1 VGSVRDRVAL
11 LARVLQPRRL
21 RSYEADRD
29 VAVLLRVQMLQIWH
43 SPRARVFH
51 VQALSRGHTRHPRS
65 VRRSVRSLASHALFS
80 CFLLRLAL
88 AFPGSLLS
96 CLAVARCCCSF
107 PTLAECPLLS
117 RALRGYK
124 KLRPASKSIR
134 LPITTSVLS
143 SLKSKVTRSR
153 KDTILWAMMTVGV
166 YGLFRLGELTV
177 RDSSSEPLLMDA
189 YTRVSAS
196 HRTIRLASSKT
207 DIAREG
213 VVIHLHANGS
223 PSCPIAALDNLF
235 ALRIHGVSTAPIF
248 PGKDGKPL
256 SRDAVCCSVPASIPL
271 FTAGIACGKE
281 ALRAC
286 STAVFATKTL
296 PPSAAGAQI
305 AFAFISV

>member
-1 VGSVRDRVAL
+1 
-11 LARVLQPRRL
+11 
-21 RSYEADRD
+21 
-29 VAVLLRVQMLQIWH
+29 
-43 SPRARVFH
+43 
-51 VQALSRGHTRHPRS
+51 
-65 VRRSVRSLASHALFS
+65 
-80 CFLLRLAL
+80 
-88 AFPGSLLS
+88 
-96 CLAVARCCCSF
+96 
-107 PTLAECPLLS
+107 LAECPLLS

-134 LPITTSVLS
+134 VPITTSVLS
-143 SLKSKVTRSR
+143 SLKSKVTGSR
-153 KDTILWAMMTVGV
+153 EDTILWAMMTVGV

-223 PSCPIAALDNLF
+223 PSCPIAALENLF

-256 SRDAVCCSVPASIPL
+256 SRDAAIGGMRDL
-271 FTAGIACGKE
+271 LQRAGFDPSLYSAHS
-281 ALRAC
+281 LR
-286 STAVFATKTL
+286 KG
-296 PPSAAGAQI
+296 GAQSLFDGGVCDKAI
-305 AFAFISV
+305 AAIDRWSSDCFRLYFGLTDDARRSFSAKMSDPSRRLNRLLDFSRFADM